1 MDVNDERADQA
12 DEERVAVHR
21 DRAEGMLN
29 QIAQQAKAALD
40 EQGLDFSLFFIVP
53 RSGDAV
59 ITFGTSGDPSDDEW
73 GRVADVV
80 ASVVQQLVG
89 LAGTRCREVVCATT
103 DAVSDHPRPLELS
116 PLDGTA
122 GQPPRP
128 VQEPTSH
135 EVP

>member
-1 MDVNDERADQA
+1 MDIDDERADQA

-21 DRAEGMLN
+21 DRAKGMLN

-53 RSGDAV
+53 HSGDAV

-73 GRVADVV
+73 VEWLMSSPRSCSNWSGWLGR
-80 ASVVQQLVG
+80 
-89 LAGTRCREVVCATT
+89 
-103 DAVSDHPRPLELS
+103 DAEKWRARPPRSLIHPRPLEIS

-122 GQPPRP
+122 GQPPKP

>member
-1 MDVNDERADQA
+1 MDIDDERADQA

-21 DRAEGMLN
+21 DRAKGMLN

-53 RSGDAV
+53 HSGDAV

-89 LAGTRCREVVCATT
+89 LAGTRCRKVACATT
-103 DAVSDHPRPLELS
+103 EVADPPSSFGNQSIGRNCWP
-116 PLDGTA
+116 TA
-122 GQPPRP
+122 EARSGADQP
-128 VQEPTSH
+128 
-135 EVP
+135 